1 MPISLK
7 WTLTTEFPVK
17 CFVLVLDYHAHS
29 EIGEYTIHGPEL
41 RHAPGT
47 RNFEN
52 CYVVSYTRSPASSRQ
67 GHNCQRARRRGTNF
81 ERGQDSGAAPLPFE
95 GRALKQETL

>member
-52 CYVVSYTRSPASSRQ
+52 CYVVSYTRSPALR
-67 GHNCQRARRRGTNF
+67 
-81 ERGQDSGAAPLPFE
+81 
-95 GRALKQETL
+95 GRATIASARVGEARTLREAKTVAQRHYLSRAGR